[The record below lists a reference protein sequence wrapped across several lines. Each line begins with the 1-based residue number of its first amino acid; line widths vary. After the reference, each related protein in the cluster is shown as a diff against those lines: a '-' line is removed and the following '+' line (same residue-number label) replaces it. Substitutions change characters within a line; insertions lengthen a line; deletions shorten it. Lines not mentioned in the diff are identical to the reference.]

1 MGYKQRATIMSET
14 PKDVKTKERPSHL
27 RFPQSWEHLGSD
39 GAGKYVT
46 RVIHRLPDGGL
57 HIWTSRRHRKRRM
70 GHVIHPEMLNKH
82 LGEHAEAPGQ
92 ERDQHCL
99 ECGRHLCKCC
109 NHHRFRPW
117 GWKLNRLTWWIGV
130 IFILGSICF
139 VAGTVPMAFETVAN
153 RLGWGNELLNA
164 ICFTG
169 SVFFT
174 VGSYLLVFE
183 AININLDLRLE
194 MRARRLEHLI
204 AGEPDDYVKKPLRF
218 WGWEW
223 GRIDYQIAVVQLT
236 GAIIFNINCGMALVS
251 GLSWIE
257 ADAWVWTPS
266 TLASCCFVTAG
277 YLGIVE
283 VVHRWWAWQPRDMT
297 WWINLFGLLGAIG
310 FLTSSVVGY
319 FGQGPIQIPQ
329 WWGNLF
335 ALMMGSWFFLFGTY
349 LLIPEM
355 YLEDE

>member
-1 MGYKQRATIMSET
+1 MGYNRRATKMS
-14 PKDVKTKERPSHL
+14 KTAKEAPAKLRPAHL
-27 RFPQSWEHLGSD
+27 YFPENWQHLGSD
-39 GAGKYVT
+39 GAGPYVT
-46 RVIHRLPDGGL
+46 RVIHRLPDGGQ

-70 GHVIHPEMLNKH
+70 GRILPGHQLPADSAAH
-82 LGEHAEAPGQ
+82 LDHAREQTA
-92 ERDQHCL
+92 EKANHRSF
-99 ECGRHLCKCC
+99 HL
-109 NHHRFRPW
+109 
-117 GWKLNRLTWWIGV
+117 WKWLPQRLTWWIGV

-139 VAGTVPMAFETVAN
+139 VSGTVPMAFETVAN
-153 RLGWGNELLNA
+153 KLGWGNELLNA
-164 ICFTG
+164 VCFAG

-183 AININLDLRLE
+183 AVNIDLDLRLE

-204 AGEPDDYVKKPLRF
+204 AGEPDDYVKRPLRF

-223 GRIDYQIAVVQLT
+223 PRIDYQIAVVQLT
-236 GAIIFNINCGMALVS
+236 GAIIFNINCGMSLVT
-251 GLSWIE
+251 GLSWLQ
-257 ADAWVWTPS
+257 ADAWVWAPS
-266 TLASCCFVTAG
+266 TFASCCFVAAG

-297 WWINLFGLLGAIG
+297 WWINFFGLLGAIG
-310 FLTSSVVGY
+310 FLTSSVVGF
-319 FGQGPIQIPQ
+319 FGQGPVQIPQ

-355 YLEDE
+355 TLEDG